1 MNYEI
6 IPLDE
11 FSGRKATIYS
21 ALPEG
26 EELTLFDK
34 FVEEYNTDFPDEIL
48 SIGDLLEDMGRK
60 YGIRENLIKI
70 NEGKPGD
77 GVVAIYDNPD
87 KKLRLY
93 GIKYGLTILILGSGG
108 IKIKE
113 IKAWQEDDKLT
124 NEAEIVIKISEQMSQ
139 RIIDKE
145 ITFSADGLQLLGNLN
160 FSNNDND

>member
-11 FSGRKATIYS
+11 FSGSKATIYS
-21 ALPEG
+21 ALPDG

-34 FVEEYNTDFPDEIL
+34 FVEEYNEDFPDEIL
-48 SIGDLLEDMGRK
+48 SIGDLLQDMGNK

-87 KKLRLY
+87 KNLRLY
-93 GIKYGLTILILGSGG
+93 GIRYGLTILILGSGG
-108 IKIKE
+108 IKTKDIR
-113 IKAWQEDDKLT
+113 AWQEDTKLKD
-124 NEAEIVIKISEQMSQ
+124 EAQAVIKISEQIAQ

-145 ITFSADGLQLLGNLN
+145 ICFSDDGLQLLGNLN